1 MPLKI
6 GLIGVG
12 HMGKIHLQKLLAM
25 EDIQVIG
32 IADEDET
39 LARDITDKFAIPFFS
54 DYTKVLNDLN
64 GVVIASSTETHYKI
78 AKFFLE
84 NNVHVF
90 IEKPITSDADN
101 ASDLVKLAD
110 INNLILQIGH
120 LERFNPAY
128 KKAVPFIQ
136 SPLFIEARRTSNFTG
151 RSSNID
157 VVLDL
162 MIHDIDL
169 ILSIA
174 KSDVKDIRAQGI
186 SFVGNTLDMVNTTIE
201 FMNGCVANLFAS
213 RIAAQR
219 ERAISVFGTD
229 RNVYIDLLNGKYV
242 CNIKDKNGN
251 IETTEHVSEK
261 IDSVM
266 DELLEFTSS
275 IKGEKTPSVTG
286 KDGFK
291 ALVLADR
298 IKENI
303 A

>member
-1 MPLKI
+1 MPLRI
-6 GLIGVG
+6 ALIGAG
-12 HMGKIHLQKLLAM
+12 HMGNIHLQKLLAM
-25 EDIQVIG
+25 EDVQVTA
-32 IADEDET
+32 IADADEN
-39 LARDITDKFAIPFFS
+39 LAGNITKKYGIPFYS
-54 DYTKVLNDLN
+54 DYTKALNNLN

-84 NNVHVF
+84 NNIHVF
-90 IEKPITSDADN
+90 IEKPITSDSDD
-101 ASDLVKLAD
+101 ASDLVKLAGIKD
-110 INNLILQIGH
+110 MVLQIGH

-128 KKAVPFIQ
+128 KKALPFIQ
-136 SPLFIEARRTSNFTG
+136 NPVFIEARRTSSFTG

-169 ILSIA
+169 VLSIA
-174 KSDVKDIRAQGI
+174 KSDVKDVRAQGI
-186 SFVGNTLDMVNTTIE
+186 SFVGDTLDMVNTTIE

-213 RIAAQR
+213 RIASQR
-219 ERAISVFGTD
+219 ERAISIFEKN
-229 RNVYIDLLNGKYV
+229 RNLYIDLLNGKYV

-266 DELLEFTSS
+266 DELSEFISS
-275 IKGEKTPSVTG
+275 IKREKIPCIKGE
-286 KDGFK
+286 DGLK
-291 ALVLADR
+291 ALIIADL
-298 IKENI
+298 IKEHI

>member
-1 MPLKI
+1 MPLRI
-6 GLIGVG
+6 ALIGAG
-12 HMGKIHLQKLLAM
+12 HMGNIHLQKLLSM
-25 EDIQVIG
+25 EDVQVAA
-32 IADEDET
+32 IADADET
-39 LARDITDKFAIPFFS
+39 LAGNITEKYSIPFFS
-54 DYTKVLNDLN
+54 DYTKALNNLN
-64 GVVIASSTETHYKI
+64 GVVIASSTETHYET

-84 NNVHVF
+84 NNIHVF
-90 IEKPITSDADN
+90 IEKPITSDADD

-110 INNLILQIGH
+110 IKNMILQIGH

-128 KKAVPFIQ
+128 KKAVPFVQ
-136 SPLFIEARRTSNFTG
+136 NPLFIEARRTSNFTG

-169 ILSIA
+169 VLSIA
-174 KSDVKDIRAQGI
+174 KSDVKDVRAQGV
-186 SFVGNTLDMVNTTIE
+186 SFVGDTLDMVNTTIE

-219 ERAISVFGTD
+219 ERAISIFEKD
-229 RNVYIDLLNGKYV
+229 RNLYIDLLNGKYV

-266 DELLEFTSS
+266 DELSEFISS

-286 KDGFK
+286 KDGLK
-291 ALVLADR
+291 ALILADR

-303 A
+303 V

>member
-1 MPLKI
+1 MSLKI
-6 GLIGVG
+6 ALIGAG
-12 HMGKIHLQKLLAM
+12 HMGNIHLQKLLAM
-25 EDIQVIG
+25 EGIQVTA
-32 IADEDET
+32 IADADKT
-39 LARDITDKFAIPFFS
+39 LAGKITEKYSIPFYS
-54 DYTKVLNDLN
+54 NYRETLNDLS
-64 GVVIASSTETHYKI
+64 GVVIASSTETHYEI

-84 NNVHVF
+84 NNIHVF
-90 IEKPITSDADN
+90 IEKPITSDADD

-110 INNLILQIGH
+110 MKNLILQIGH

-128 KKAVPFIQ
+128 KKALSFVQ

-169 ILSIA
+169 LLSIA
-174 KSDVKDIRAQGI
+174 KSDVKDVCAQGV
-186 SFVGNTLDMVNTTIE
+186 SFVGDTLDMVNTTIE

-219 ERAISVFGTD
+219 ERAISIFEKD
-229 RNVYIDLLNGKYV
+229 RSLYIDLLNGKYL

-251 IETTEHVSEK
+251 IETIEHVSEK

-266 DELLEFTSS
+266 DELSEFISS
-275 IKGEKTPSVTG
+275 IKGGKTPSVTG
-286 KDGFK
+286 KDGLN
-291 ALVLADR
+291 ALILADR

-303 A
+303 V

>member
-6 GLIGVG
+6 AIIGAG
-12 HMGKIHLQKLLAM
+12 HMGKIHLQKLLAI
-25 EDIQVIG
+25 EDAQVVA
-32 IADEDET
+32 IADTDET
-39 LARDITDKFAIPFFS
+39 LAGNITEKYSIPFFS
-54 DYTKVLNDLN
+54 DYTKTLNNLN
-64 GVVIASSTETHYKI
+64 GVVIASSTETHYEI

-84 NNVHVF
+84 NNIHVF
-90 IEKPITSDADN
+90 IEKPITSDTAD

-110 INNLILQIGH
+110 IKNLILQIGH

-128 KKAVPFIQ
+128 KNAVPFVQ
-136 SPLFIEARRTSNFTG
+136 NPLFIEARRTSNFTG
-151 RSSNID
+151 RSPNID

-169 ILSIA
+169 VLSIA
-174 KSDVKDIRAQGI
+174 KNDVKDVRAQGV
-186 SFVGNTLDMVNTTIE
+186 SFVGDTLDMVNTTIE

-219 ERAISVFGTD
+219 ERVISIFETD
-229 RNVYIDLLNGKYV
+229 RNVYIDLLNGKYL
-242 CNIKDKNGN
+242 CNIKNMNGN

-266 DELLEFTSS
+266 DELSEFISS
-275 IKGEKTPSVTG
+275 IKGGKTPSVTG
-286 KDGFK
+286 KDGLK
-291 ALVLADR
+291 ALILADR

-303 A
+303 V

>member
-1 MPLKI
+1 MSLKI
-6 GLIGVG
+6 ALIGAG
-12 HMGKIHLQKLLAM
+12 HMGNIHLQKLLAM
-25 EDIQVIG
+25 EDVQVAA
-32 IADEDET
+32 IADADKT
-39 LARDITDKFAIPFFS
+39 LAGNITEKYSIPFYS
-54 DYTKVLNDLN
+54 DYTETLNDLN
-64 GVVIASSTETHYKI
+64 GAVIASSTETHYEI

-84 NNVHVF
+84 NNIHVF
-90 IEKPITSDADN
+90 IEKPITSDADD

-110 INNLILQIGH
+110 IKNLILQIGH

-128 KKAVPFIQ
+128 KKALFFVQ
-136 SPLFIEARRTSNFTG
+136 NPLFIEARRTSNFTG

-169 ILSIA
+169 VLSIA
-174 KSDVKDIRAQGI
+174 KSDVKDVRAQGV
-186 SFVGNTLDMVNTTIE
+186 SFVGDTLDMVNTTIE

-219 ERAISVFGTD
+219 ERAISIFEKN
-229 RNVYIDLLNGKYV
+229 RNLYIDLLNGKYV

-266 DELLEFTSS
+266 DELSEFISS
-275 IKGEKTPSVTG
+275 IKGGKTPSVTG
-286 KDGFK
+286 KDGLN
-291 ALVLADR
+291 ALILADR

-303 A
+303 V

>member
-6 GLIGVG
+6 AMIGAG

-25 EDIQVIG
+25 EDVQVVA
-32 IADEDET
+32 IADADET
-39 LARDITDKFAIPFFS
+39 LAGNITEKYGIPFYS
-54 DYTKVLNDLN
+54 DYTKTLNDLN
-64 GVVIASSTETHYKI
+64 GVVIASSTETHYEI

-84 NNVHVF
+84 NNTHVF
-90 IEKPITSDADN
+90 MEKPITSDADD

-110 INNLILQIGH
+110 IKNLILQIGH

-128 KKAVPFIQ
+128 KKAIPFVRN
-136 SPLFIEARRTSNFTG
+136 PLFIEARRTSNFTG

-169 ILSIA
+169 VLSIA
-174 KSDVKDIRAQGI
+174 KSDVKDVHSQGV
-186 SFVGNTLDMVNTTIE
+186 SFVGDTLDMANTTIE

-219 ERAISVFGTD
+219 ERAISIFEKD
-229 RNVYIDLLNGKYV
+229 RSLFIDLLNGKYV

-275 IKGEKTPSVTG
+275 IKGRKTPSVTG
-286 KDGFK
+286 KDGLR
-291 ALVLADR
+291 ALILADR

-303 A
+303 V